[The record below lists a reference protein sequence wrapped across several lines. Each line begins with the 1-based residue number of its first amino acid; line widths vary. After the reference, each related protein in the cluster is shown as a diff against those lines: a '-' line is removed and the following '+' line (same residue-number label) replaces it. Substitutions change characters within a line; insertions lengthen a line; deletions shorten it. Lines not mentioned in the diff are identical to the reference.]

1 MINNYNFSFS
11 NPSSATN
18 SSVTLEINEHQDIT
32 YTFWEKGYLC
42 SNSQI
47 WIKDEALDLLYLSIV
62 VFAADR
68 LTLRN
73 ESQDSWT
80 RQIKVSIPV
89 LTFESFNRL
98 KPKFEEMLNFLTGDY
113 WEFTFSS
120 RELSKTEIS
129 NREKFSEKTKNLPPR
144 ILDTVCMFSGGMDSF
159 IGSIDLLST
168 TQDKNSIV
176 FVSHYGGGKGTK
188 EYQDKLKAKYIEYFN
203 LDPLSFMQY
212 YVKIENSIEN
222 TTRSRSFMFFAHA
235 IAVASTFNRPTKLI
249 VPENG
254 LISLNIPLNSS
265 RIGSSS
271 TRTTHPFYMNKL
283 QDILND
289 LGLPI
294 IIFNPYQF
302 KTKGEMILECKDKD
316 FLIANIGNTMSC
328 AHPDVGRYRGEH
340 ESMHCGYCLPCV
352 IRQAAFTKARL
363 YDPSK
368 YFDREFKK
376 GNESKTIFKSYC
388 SGIRKFNPEKAFLS
402 IQHNGEIG
410 ENIEAYADLYIR
422 GMEELKSYIEDIIQ

>member
-1 MINNYNFSFS
+1 MINNYDFSFS
-11 NPSSATN
+11 NPSSTTN
-18 SSVTLEINEHQDIT
+18 SSVILKINEHQDIK

-42 SNSQI
+42 SNNQI
-47 WIKDEALDLLYLSIV
+47 WVKDAALDLLYLSIA

-68 LTLRN
+68 LTLRDD
-73 ESQDSWT
+73 SQDSWT
-80 RQIKVSIPV
+80 RHIKLSMPV
-89 LTFESFNRL
+89 LSFESFNRL

-120 RELSKTEIS
+120 RELSKTEIK
-129 NREKFSEKTKNLPPR
+129 NREKLSEKTKTLPPR

-159 IGSIDLLST
+159 IGSVDLLTT

-188 EYQDKLKAKYIEYFN
+188 EYQDKLRGEYTEYFN
-203 LDPLSFMQY
+203 LDPRSFMQY
-212 YVKIENSIEN
+212 CVKIGNSIEN
-222 TTRSRSFMFFAHA
+222 STRSRSFMFFAHA

-283 QDILND
+283 QGILND
-289 LGLPI
+289 LELPI
-294 IIFNPYQF
+294 TIFNPYQF

-316 FLIANIGNTMSC
+316 FLIDNIGNTMSC

-352 IRQAAFTKARL
+352 IRQAAFKKAGL
-363 YDPSK
+363 HDPSQ

-376 GNESKTIFKSYC
+376 GDEARMILKSYR
-388 SGIRKFNPEKAFLS
+388 SGTRKFNPEKAFLN
-402 IQHNGEIG
+402 IQHNGEIDD
-410 ENIEAYADLYIR
+410 NIEAYADLYIR
-422 GMEELKSYIEDIIQ
+422 GMEELKNYIEDTIS